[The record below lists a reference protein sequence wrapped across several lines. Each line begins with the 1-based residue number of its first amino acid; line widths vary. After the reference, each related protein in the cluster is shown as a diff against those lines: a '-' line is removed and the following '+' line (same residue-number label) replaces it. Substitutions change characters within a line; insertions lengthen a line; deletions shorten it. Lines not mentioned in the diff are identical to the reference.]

1 MLNDQM
7 QLQHYG
13 LRNAEGIQVQL
24 RRRLRGGMKA
34 ADSDDLLWA
43 VLEADLMRINGGE
56 DSLISVHV
64 FVNDNPEEIVDVH
77 CTADVLQAVQSK
89 LGIAGAASA
98 PVCRNT
104 AYQQR
109 WQDNRGSSSVR
120 RRSRAAHL
128 RTTMFSMVP
137 GSQLLRYPS
146 VPGCIH
152 LDSKR
157 IVEARPH
164 VCASSR
170 SLTQSLIMKSK
181 NMACGQSRWA
191 RSSPMDQMAR

>member
-64 FVNDNPEEIVDVH
+64 FVNDNPEE
-77 CTADVLQAVQSK
+77 VL
-89 LGIAGAASA
+89 
-98 PVCRNT
+98 
-104 AYQQR
+104 
-109 WQDNRGSSSVR
+109 
-120 RRSRAAHL
+120 
-128 RTTMFSMVP
+128 
-137 GSQLLRYPS
+137 
-146 VPGCIH
+146 
-152 LDSKR
+152 
-157 IVEARPH
+157 
-164 VCASSR
+164 
-170 SLTQSLIMKSK
+170 SLIHI
-181 NMACGQSRWA
+181 
-191 RSSPMDQMAR
+191 